1 MPTRVNSHLSPFF
14 RLYCDIR
21 SLTWPGARWKFT
33 IFSIPFSIY
42 RYFFHGKTTSSS
54 NIWISRC
61 YLSLHHYYGS
71 STFHPV
77 PELVKKVFP
86 RPTPKVRE
94 RRESLGTTL
103 AFCQT
108 PPTPLSLKVTQ
119 ETNIDEFKTHSNVI
133 NAQKGFTNPVFCF
146 DSFSHWVGWDA
157 FFIFYFFYFASGCS

>member
-1 MPTRVNSHLSPFF
+1 MPLLPQIIYSLLHWISRNLRSFHHHGCLHFMPTRVNSHLSPFF

-33 IFSIPFSIY
+33 IFSIPFSIN

-86 RPTPKVRE
+86 SPTPKVRE

-119 ETNIDEFKTHSNVI
+119 ETNID
-133 NAQKGFTNPVFCF
+133 
-146 DSFSHWVGWDA
+146 
-157 FFIFYFFYFASGCS
+157 